1 MAEEQLIETMPG
13 ANTAPPLLLLQ
24 GTGGTNQEM
33 LTFGRRLAPQSP
45 LITIGG
51 RQGQGRQRQ
60 YYAQTAAGPVNPQQI
75 ATEAEWL
82 GQQAQAIC
90 REHRWDSDRL
100 VVVGYSN
107 GAAMAAYGVQ
117 TGQLPGQAAVLFHP
131 LLLPVAQPKPR
142 PGYHAWLS
150 AGAHDPLVTVATVK
164 KVLANL
170 TTIGVETTL
179 EETGGTHQLTPHE
192 VLAAQQWLAV
202 NALQG

>member
-1 MAEEQLIETMPG
+1 MTDEQLIETMPG

-24 GTGGTNQEM
+24 GTGGTNREM
-33 LTFGRRLAPQSP
+33 LNFGRRLAPQSP

-51 RQGQGRQRQ
+51 RQGQGQQRQ
-60 YYAQTAAGPVNPQQI
+60 YYSQTAAGPVNPQQI
-75 ATEAEWL
+75 ATEADWL

-90 REHRWDSDRL
+90 QENHWDSNRL

-117 TGQLPGQAAVLFHP
+117 TGQLPGQAALLFHP
-131 LLLPVAQPKPR
+131 LLLPVAQPAAR

-170 TTIGVETTL
+170 AAIGVATTL
-179 EETGGTHQLTPHE
+179 EETGGTHQLTPQE
-192 VLAAQQWLAV
+192 VLAAQQWLMV
-202 NALQG
+202 NAL